1 MPLIVGLGNI
11 GKEYNG
17 TRHNVGF
24 ELINL
29 LCDSMS
35 VTLSKG
41 NGPYFYGK
49 GRHKGQ
55 NIVLIKPTT
64 YMNRS
69 GNAVRHACTYFDE
82 PLDKTLICYD
92 DLNLDAGQLRL
103 RPGGSA
109 GGHNGIS
116 DIIEKV
122 GTKKF
127 PRLRIGIGND
137 FPRGRQVNYVLS
149 PFDSK
154 QRPLI
159 DEALERATDAVFCFV
174 REGIDQAMN
183 RYN

>member
-11 GKEYNG
+11 GKEYHA

-24 ELINL
+24 ELIDL
-29 LCDSMS
+29 LSDSMS

-49 GRHKGQ
+49 GRYKGQ
-55 NIVLIKPTT
+55 TIVLVKPTT
-64 YMNRS
+64 YMNKS
-69 GNAVRHACTYFDE
+69 GSAVRHACSYFKE
-82 PLDKTLICYD
+82 PLDQTLICYD
-92 DLNLDAGQLRL
+92 DLNLEVGQLRL

-122 GTKKF
+122 GTKDF

-137 FPRGRQVNYVLS
+137 FPRGRQVDYVLS
-149 PFDSK
+149 PFDTK

-159 DEALERATDAVFCFV
+159 NEALERAEDAVFCFA
-174 REGIDQAMN
+174 REGINQAMN
-183 RYN
+183 QFN